1 MNRQK
6 HKLSRRILAVLLMAA
21 MLITMLP
28 SAMFA
33 APTEPTPANNGSGQ
47 GTTSVTKTENGV
59 TVNKYVT
66 GDKDSGY
73 NLTVEAYAS
82 ENLETTTN
90 AEPLD
95 IVLVLDMSG
104 SMDEEFTD
112 STTSYN
118 PVYEL
123 KQNETYYIK
132 SGYWYQRV
140 TYSNHHRSWGYEYR
154 EWYQTKWQSVEPKTS
169 ENDSNEDHHQFYTR
183 TETAAQDKIDAL
195 KSAVGT
201 FIDNVSQNAE
211 ENNIDHRVSIVKFAG
226 NSSDNIG
233 DDWYDEEYGLRKN
246 WYNHSQTV
254 VDLTNVRN
262 GGAADLKDTVNELE
276 PAGATR
282 ADYGMQHAASVLDNS
297 DNDKVVVMFTDG
309 TPTSSNEF
317 SSTVADD
324 AIQTA
329 KTLKAD
335 GTSIYTVGIFQG
347 ANPQDDPTDKR
358 TSNENKYMHAVSSN
372 YPKAEAY
379 DQLGDRAENSN
390 YYFAA
395 EDAAGLTGAFEDIW
409 EDVLIG
415 QLEAEPDAGA
425 VLSDTLGKY
434 FKFPQGFDGTE
445 NVSAKY
451 VPAEVDKAGNITF
464 NEDKSEDRAVSITVD
479 GKDISITGFNY
490 KDNVVSYNKDNN
502 TVTGGKLVVTF
513 PIEVDANACLTDPDF
528 EDGWH
533 DTNAAASLAYKSTAD
548 SEGNDDATTLLDSPQ
563 VEIDK
568 ADLSMNGTDVTV
580 QIFVDGKEVKG
591 QDLTNLLN
599 ADLRISRATGENDN
613 YHAFNLVSTDENG
626 ILTYDFDYNPDTDSG
641 HDCVDLGVTV
651 GNKYVLQ
658 GVNSYQDY
666 GKSGTKNVVDNSNGS
681 YTIDNVTAVG
691 NNNDPD
697 CKIYLSTKYSV
708 KYFNGEN
715 ELTDAAHQDTTAYIA
730 PATEIVKSTTGE
742 NDGPAANSQKWM
754 SWKNPGYA
762 TSIAKLP
769 ALPTA
774 AEGYTAQGW
783 YLGSVDATETT
794 YAPESSFGAINST
807 SDKADG
813 TEDHV
818 IEFYATS
825 KENIPTPPDVAELL
839 KDSAVKVICANEE
852 ANHYADFHE
861 KTYGLLEGTY
871 QSEGDVSLTQDGGYQ
886 YQIKITDLDAYVD
899 AFNNEEQLN
908 GVQHTKTNNPENTT
922 ITFNYSKDNG
932 WALQAGWQSIV
943 IGTKCENPA
952 AITDFSKSVVT
963 KGSLPEGVSAEDYT
977 LPEVDKNGN
986 LIAITATEGDKVKL
1000 LYAITVAG
1008 ENTTFTVKDPGAT
1021 LVDTGVAVKQ
1031 DAETGYITGEFEGEG
1046 TLTFYVSK
1054 EFTVSN
1060 GMTELPNSAA
1070 VYMPNE
1076 EKPEKEDDSDVPV
1089 EVIPDGP
1096 SDQEV
1101 ITAFGGIIKI
1111 DCDGGYYA
1119 DKHTEA
1125 LFALVKEGFDCTE
1138 PAKGD
1143 DGVYYVDVT
1152 VDPSKEYMETYVE
1165 MYNAS
1170 KQSGGVETHT
1180 LIPDQQAQTLHLMYD
1195 AENEEWKM
1203 VGGIT
1208 PILFKVTCPNPNDLE
1223 SIEKTVISSKSD
1235 AIDAGIMGEYDYPVE
1250 GEVQVCKGENVT
1262 LLYKITVTGDAGATF
1277 KVTDKVGD
1285 IAAKLVSGTGIE
1297 DDGDGNFT
1305 GTIPENGES
1314 SFYVSMNFGEINEST
1329 TLHNAAKVD
1338 NTGDGDIPEE
1348 PESSVDVDVEVPPTI
1363 PTDEELEVMLDGK
1376 ITVDCLNSM
1385 ISPEHPDKVYGL
1397 VDEDHYKVSELT
1409 QTTDG
1414 KYTFTVELVTDEY
1427 IADYNKEIGKEHKLS
1442 SGGEYKFTLT
1452 WDGNKWIVKPDE
1464 GLVIKVECV
1473 YGITGIDKFLVAD
1486 ADQKEATGLTE
1497 DKLARFTFP
1506 DEKGRINLPKDGKVT
1521 LLYGITVT
1529 GVAGEEFTV
1538 TDENA
1543 LLTPDIATTVEN
1555 KDNGIFTGTIPEDGS
1570 ITFYVEK
1577 VFTAS
1582 DIDKDIVEGEESL
1595 VNVAEITEG
1604 DVVPG
1609 EKDDEEIVP
1618 VATGY
1623 SLTYEAN
1630 GGYFANDAAKTTATV
1645 GELNPA
1651 QYDLW
1656 SDEAGTIPV
1665 DENGKELAKPIHAQ
1679 AAPPEDTVISD
1690 ADLVDVE
1697 LIGWTTEVP
1706 ESAGQIYAAGDKYPT
1721 LTDKATIEDDNVTV
1735 YAVWGYDENNDG
1747 VADATQV
1754 LITPADITAYTG
1766 GTPYGGIAD
1775 INGDIITESVSGLPE
1790 PGYFITLPY
1799 DVQQWL
1805 NAQTGTTV
1813 GATNLHDY
1821 MTFTYKGT
1829 DGSGGTTTREWKLEY
1844 QGVYETDENGNALRY
1859 VYSLAP
1865 ATVDGKEIPVRLN
1878 YFKDTNNNGK
1888 LDETETALTNDD
1900 ILMSKDLAHDTFSMT
1915 INPGELD
1922 QSVIKAAFNANGDT
1936 KDSAVGIGTGTLTVK
1951 SVTDVGT
1958 TTNAIGNSESDV
1970 TENTLTAVANSDV
1983 TYYVNDSLVDVEN
1996 RTDRVKLLVDSVS
2009 NNDEFNA
2016 QMGQHAIEAVEGSS
2030 DTHDYELAYMDLV
2043 DTANG
2048 NTEVTLGKGTLTI
2061 YWPMPENADPDGDFQ
2076 VVHYTDMNREGT
2088 VSDLNEVGK
2097 EKLAVTKVTVNGK
2110 DYLTFEVSSF
2120 SPFALVYTAD
2130 DGSDTPDY
2138 PDYPIWTP
2146 DGGDDGPSG
2155 LNTEDHFSYVV
2166 GYAEDYRTGEATDNE
2181 DLWPVKPN
2189 NQITRAEVATIFYR
2203 LLEDE
2208 VRDEYDTTTND
2219 FSDVTA
2225 DSWYNQTVSTLA
2237 RMGIVKGYEDGS
2249 FRPNAPITR
2258 AEFGA
2263 IATRFFAE
2271 TGATYE
2277 PGTFTDVT
2285 GDEWYANAI
2294 QDAVNLGLI
2303 GGYPDGTVRPNN
2315 NITRAEACAIVNRT
2329 LGRVPDADHLLPEDV
2344 MKVWPDNN
2352 PTDWFYADMQE
2363 ATNGHEYAWI
2373 EEDGHEIEEW
2383 TNLLDKDWTDR

>member
-6 HKLSRRILAVLLMAA
+6 HKLSRRILAVLLMAV
-21 MLITMLP
+21 MLITMFP

-73 NLTVEAYAS
+73 NLTLEAYAS

-140 TYSNHHRSWGYEYR
+140 TYSNYHRSWGYEYR

-226 NSSDNIG
+226 KSSDNIG

-262 GGAADLKDTVNELE
+262 GGAADLKNTVNELE

-282 ADYGMQHAASVLDNS
+282 ADYGMKHAASVLDNS

-451 VPAEVDKAGNITF
+451 VPAEVDEAGNITF
-464 NEDKSEDRAVSITVD
+464 NEDKSEDRAVRITVD

-490 KDNVVSYNKDNN
+490 KGNVVSYNKDNN

-528 EDGWH
+528 KNGWH

-548 SEGNDDATTLLDSPQ
+548 SEGNDGATILPDSPQ
-563 VEIDK
+563 VEINK

-580 QIFVDGKEVKG
+580 QIFADGKEVKG

-626 ILTYDFDYNPDTDSG
+626 ILTYDFDYNPDNG
-641 HDCVDLGVTV
+641 HDCVDLNVSFDSS
-651 GNKYVLQ
+651 KYVLQ
-658 GVNSYQDY
+658 GVEYNQS
-666 GKSGTKNVVDNSNGS
+666 SGSGSPEQVNGDNGD
-681 YTIDNVTAVG
+681 YTIDNVVAGEKITDGQAYPV
-691 NNNDPD
+691 D
-697 CKIYLSTKYSV
+697 CTIYLYNKYNVQYYLDGQLLDQDDYDGKYVDGTSYISKESV
-708 KYFNGEN
+708 AK
-715 ELTDAAHQDTTAYIA
+715 TTATA
-730 PATEIVKSTTGE
+730 PQDREDLA
-742 NDGPAANSQKWM
+742 QKVA
-754 SWKNPGYA
+754 WKNENCA
-762 TSIAKLP
+762 TAISLP
-769 ALPTA
+769 ELPTKD
-774 AEGYTAQGW
+774 GYTVSGW
-783 YLGSVDATETT
+783 NLGSVEGTNYTENTS
-794 YAPESSFGAINST
+794 AKVADVLSGASG
-807 SDKADG
+807 S
-813 TEDHV
+813 V
-818 IEFYATS
+818 VPFYATS
-825 KENIPTPPDVAELL
+825 TLNPKDLTAFNKEVVTA
-839 KDSAVKVICANEE
+839 KVDGISGDYQYPKRTENG
-852 ANHYADFHE
+852 YSLTVD
-861 KTYGLLEGTY
+861 EGT
-871 QSEGDVSLTQDGGYQ
+871 E
-886 YQIKITDLDAYVD
+886 
-899 AFNNEEQLN
+899 
-908 GVQHTKTNNPENTT
+908 
-922 ITFNYSKDNG
+922 
-932 WALQAGWQSIV
+932 
-943 IGTKCENPA
+943 
-952 AITDFSKSVVT
+952 
-963 KGSLPEGVSAEDYT
+963 
-977 LPEVDKNGN
+977 
-986 LIAITATEGDKVKL
+986 
-1000 LYAITVAG
+1000 
-1008 ENTTFTVKDPGAT
+1008 
-1021 LVDTGVAVKQ
+1021 
-1031 DAETGYITGEFEGEG
+1031 
-1046 TLTFYVSK
+1046 
-1054 EFTVSN
+1054 
-1060 GMTELPNSAA
+1060 
-1070 VYMPNE
+1070 
-1076 EKPEKEDDSDVPV
+1076 
-1089 EVIPDGP
+1089 
-1096 SDQEV
+1096 
-1101 ITAFGGIIKI
+1101 
-1111 DCDGGYYA
+1111 
-1119 DKHTEA
+1119 
-1125 LFALVKEGFDCTE
+1125 
-1138 PAKGD
+1138 
-1143 DGVYYVDVT
+1143 
-1152 VDPSKEYMETYVE
+1152 
-1165 MYNAS
+1165 
-1170 KQSGGVETHT
+1170 
-1180 LIPDQQAQTLHLMYD
+1180 
-1195 AENEEWKM
+1195 
-1203 VGGIT
+1203 
-1208 PILFKVTCPNPNDLE
+1208 
-1223 SIEKTVISSKSD
+1223 
-1235 AIDAGIMGEYDYPVE
+1235 
-1250 GEVQVCKGENVT
+1250 VT
-1262 LLYKITVTGDAGATF
+1262 LLYKITVEGNVGAEF
-1277 KVTDKVGD
+1277 DVTDVDAELVKVITEGVEID
-1285 IAAKLVSGTGIE
+1285 STTMEGH
-1297 DDGDGNFT
+1297 FT
-1305 GTIPENGES
+1305 GTIPSGGKVEFYVATDFGVVNDDKDLKNVASVSNTNGGKDPDDPDEEVTVPVDVTPVYKITSIDKFYISSEKDLTEDTASEIDMSKYAVPDTES
-1314 SFYVSMNFGEINEST
+1314 EKVIVPNDGTSVTLLYGITVKGTSGATFEVTDTGAELVTYQVDEVIDGKAAISGANGVFTGTIPDDGELTFYVSKQFDKDDIKDGNLNNTAAITKGDVEPGKDEDPVDVPAEEEKATIDSIDKFYVNPEESGFNKDET
-1329 TLHNAAKVD
+1329 SPAIDLTKYAGLDEYGNIVIPENGTVTVLYGITVKGTPGASFNVMDDSALFVAAKTTD
-1338 NTGDGDIPEE
+1338 TLSNGKSAISGSQDAFTGTFPADGEVTFYVSKTFDANDINNGQITNIAEAKLAGEKDMIKDTETNNAIVEE
-1348 PESSVDVDVEVPPTI
+1348 AVEI
-1363 PTDEELEVMLDGK
+1363 PDDEDLIALIGGQ
-1376 ITVDCLNSM
+1376 ITVDCINGDV
-1385 ISPEHPDKVYGL
+1385 EHPDKVYP
-1397 VDEDHYKVSELT
+1397 VDEKHYTVSDLT
-1409 QTTDG
+1409 TNADG
-1414 KYTFTVELVTDEY
+1414 QPTFTVAIKTDAY
-1427 IADYNKEIGKEHKLS
+1427 IADYSNDIGKEHTLYS
-1442 SGGEYKFTLT
+1442 VEGQPVEGQYEFTFT
-1452 WDGNKWIVKPDE
+1452 WDGIKWVVNPEDALTIR
-1464 GLVIKVECV
+1464 VECE

-1497 DKLARFTFP
+1497 EQLARFTFP

-1529 GVAGEEFTV
+1529 GDAGEEFTV

-1543 LLTPDIATTVEN
+1543 LLTPDITTTVEN
-1555 KDNGIFTGTIPEDGS
+1555 KDNGIFTGTIPESGR

-1577 VFTAS
+1577 VFAVD
-1582 DIDKDIVEGEESL
+1582 DIDKDIVEGQESL
-1595 VNVAEITEG
+1595 VNKAEITEG
-1604 DVVPG
+1604 DVVPD

-1630 GGYFANDAAKTTATV
+1630 GGYFANDPAKTTATV

-1651 QYDLW
+1651 EYPLW
-1656 SDEAGTIPV
+1656 TKDTAVSTIPV
-1665 DENGKELAKPIHAQ
+1665 DENGNELAKPTHAQ

-1721 LTDKATIEDDNVTV
+1721 LTDKATIEDDNVIV

-1747 VADATQV
+1747 VADATQIV
-1754 LITPADITAYTG
+1754 ITPADITIYSG
-1766 GTPYGGIAD
+1766 GTGYEGVLGE
-1775 INGDIITESVSGLPE
+1775 NGELVGTEGAQNGLPE
-1790 PGYFITLPY
+1790 PGYYFILPY
-1799 DVQQWL
+1799 QLNEKLGGAANIIDLSGQLHLDYINQNDENDVRGWNLELYNKDNPKQSMAYGKYVYRLIPETTGYPVRLEIKDGDNLVSSDNFTISLSSLSKTYSMKLYTAPEVDRVQVT
-1805 NAQTGTTV
+1805 AQIRNDKNDWVDANEALGDNVVQGIARGTATLTIRGTTEDQPV
-1813 GATNLHDY
+1813 SAIQNTVAEEVDAITAVEPENVDY
-1821 MTFTYKGT
+1821 YINGSKIPVVMNESASNVQLLNDTIVNESGSQDVMENAIVSEAANDPDVNIDADYAFDFRYLDLVDT
-1829 DGSGGTTTREWKLEY
+1829 D
-1844 QGVYETDENGNALRY
+1844 NGNAY
-1859 VYSLAP
+1859 VTMGEGQEMTIYWP
-1865 ATVDGKEIPVRLN
+1865 YPEGMDQ
-1878 YFKDTNNNGK
+1878 D
-1888 LDETETALTNDD
+1888 
-1900 ILMSKDLAHDTFSMT
+1900 DTFYIAHFDGLDREFT
-1915 INPGELD
+1915 AEEL
-1922 QSVIKAAFNANGDT
+1922 N
-1936 KDSAVGIGTGTLTVK
+1936 
-1951 SVTDVGT
+1951 
-1958 TTNAIGNSESDV
+1958 
-1970 TENTLTAVANSDV
+1970 TAVANSD
-1983 TYYVNDSLVDVEN
+1983 L
-1996 RTDRVKLLVDSVS
+1996 KLY
-2009 NNDEFNA
+2009 
-2016 QMGQHAIEAVEGSS
+2016 HEG
-2030 DTHDYELAYMDLV
+2030 DATYELE
-2043 DTANG
+2043 T
-2048 NTEVTLGKGTLTI
+2048 TEFGIKFTT
-2061 YWPMPENADPDGDFQ
+2061 
-2076 VVHYTDMNREGT
+2076 
-2088 VSDLNEVGK
+2088 
-2097 EKLAVTKVTVNGK
+2097 
-2110 DYLTFEVSSF
+2110 SSF
-2120 SPFALVYTAD
+2120 SPFALVYDASQAD
-2130 DGSDTPDY
+2130 DGDDNPPYY
-2138 PDYPIWTP
+2138 PWHP
-2146 DGGDDGPSG
+2146 DGDDDGPSG

-2285 GDEWYANAI
+2285 GNEWFANAI